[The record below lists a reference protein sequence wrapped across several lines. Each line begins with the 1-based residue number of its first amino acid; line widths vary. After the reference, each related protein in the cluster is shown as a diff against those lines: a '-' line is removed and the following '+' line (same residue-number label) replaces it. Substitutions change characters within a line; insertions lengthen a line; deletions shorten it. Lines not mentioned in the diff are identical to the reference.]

1 MLRPRWLWALGGA
14 LVALVLFVAPRS
26 AHADPLGEALKN
38 RFGSD
43 RAMEKNLRTLY
54 EKDVHGELTAGLWY
68 ANLSRGISG
77 IVDAQDGI
85 GGDASLVTKANRSIG
100 TGRGFVREIKLGI
113 AVKGNEAFFDYL
125 TDEILETSSEETSKQ
140 VQNPVAKQVIRQLIG
155 ELRPDLRSVFGAKS
169 KVWLRGEY
177 GKLQGAIDN
186 AEVFASRNGQP
197 YFASRSEGWKTDYF
211 GVEAGIFPDASEG
224 AKRDEASFLYGFYGR
239 YRRFTRPLALGFDAD
254 GGKPAFLLQDG
265 DVTAIDIGLRVL
277 LAKCG
282 TTFCTEAE
290 GSVSPFL
297 GFTNIDLGRF
307 GAVYGGL
314 FTLGGALRVS
324 LPLRLT
330 ENVFVGPYAG
340 LRMDS
345 MLPIVAGGNDLNAPT
360 YWPVDYFFIGPTF
373 GLTGRL

>member
-1 MLRPRWLWALGGA
+1 MLRPRWLWALGGCLITA
-14 LVALVLFVAPRS
+14 LAARPV
-26 AHADPLGEALKN
+26 HADPLGEALKN

-43 RAMEKNLRTLY
+43 RAMASNLRELY
-54 EKDVHGELTAGLWY
+54 ERDVHAELSAGLWY

-85 GGDASLVTKANRSIG
+85 GGNASLVTKANRSIG
-100 TGRGFVREIKLGI
+100 TGRGFVREIKLGL

-125 TDEILETSSEETSKQ
+125 TDEILETGGEEAAKQ
-140 VQNPVAKQVIRQLIG
+140 VQNPIAKQVIRQLVG
-155 ELRPDLRSVFGAKS
+155 ELRPDLRSVFGEKS
-169 KVWLRGEY
+169 KVWIKGEY

-186 AEVFASRNGQP
+186 AEVFASRNGLP

-211 GVEAGIFPDASEG
+211 GLEAGIFPDASEG

-254 GGKPAFLLQDG
+254 GDRPAFMLQDG

-277 LAKCG
+277 IAKCG
-282 TTFCTEAE
+282 TIFCTEAE
-290 GSVSPFL
+290 GSLSPFM

-307 GAVYGGL
+307 GAVRGGL
-314 FTLGGALRVS
+314 FTLGGNVRVS

-330 ENVFVGPYAG
+330 ENAFIGPYAG

-345 MLPIVAGGNDLNAPT
+345 MLPLTVGKSDFNAPT